1 SKILIPIFDMIAS
14 GSPPPP
20 SWSQT
25 TTILIHKKNT
35 DPQYITNL
43 RPITLSNTDIKL
55 LSTILANRFQKFAS
69 SLIHPFQTGFMKS
82 RNIYDTI
89 LDINYCLS
97 LPNHPPDA
105 VRLYIYWSKQYDR
118 LASHCLYLIIL

>member
-1 SKILIPIFDMIAS
+1 MIS
-14 GSPPPP
+14 NGFPPPS

-25 TTILIHKKNT
+25 TTVLIQKKNT

-43 RPITLSNTDIKL
+43 RPITLSNTDINIQL
-55 LSTILANRFQKFAS
+55 LSTILANRFQQFAS

-89 LDINYCLS
+89 LDINSFLTLLLKLLS
-97 LPNHPPDA
+97 FL
-105 VRLYIYWSKQYDR
+105 
-118 LASHCLYLIIL
+118 LIGQKLMTEFLTPG